1 MQVSMRRKVTRG
13 GLEVTA
19 LGLGCAAFGGLYRE
33 APAGD
38 ARAALQAAWDRG
50 IR

>member
-1 MQVSMRRKVTRG
+1 MQVSERRKVTRT

-33 APAGD
+33 APVAD
-38 ARAALQAAWDRG
+38 ARAA
-50 IR
+50 